1 MMFALILLILIVV
14 MVILVITGRLERHLL
29 RWN

>member
-1 MMFALILLILIVV
+1 MMFALILLILFVV

>member
-1 MMFALILLILIVV
+1 MFALILLILVVV
-14 MVILVITGRLERHLL
+14 MLIFVIAGRLERYLL